1 MHQTELSGFK
11 VFRPTTRD
19 LLFKPGPGGNQSR
32 TTTVSPGH
40 TKRLHRSLSLLT
52 SIAPLGRLKP
62 PSNERTRRLSFD
74 KSVVKTP
81 SVGPTGTKMNQ
92 ERGQTEDKGQNRSRK
107 EQVLPEL
114 LFQQSPVKDSATPSH
129 LKVQTP
135 SKIHL
140 PAIVSS

>member
-40 TKRLHRSLSLLT
+40 TKRLGRSLSLLT

-62 PSNERTRRLSFD
+62 PSNEHTRRLSFD

-81 SVGPTGTKMNQ
+81 SVGTKMNQ
-92 ERGQTEDKGQNRSRK
+92 ERGQTKDKGQNRSRK

-114 LFQQSPVKDSATPSH
+114 LFQQSPVKDSSATPSH